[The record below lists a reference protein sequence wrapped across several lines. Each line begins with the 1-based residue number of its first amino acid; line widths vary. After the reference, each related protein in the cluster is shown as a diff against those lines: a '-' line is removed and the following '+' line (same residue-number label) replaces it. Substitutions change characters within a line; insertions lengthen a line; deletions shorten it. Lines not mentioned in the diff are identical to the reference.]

1 LSILQEEKIDYL
13 VDLIIQNLTHLKENL
28 KVISQGGLD
37 IERVIYR
44 NLDTFSRSVEDELE
58 LSNQIIKSK

>member
-1 LSILQEEKIDYL
+1 LQEEKIDYL
-13 VDLIIQNLTHLKENL
+13 VDLIIQNLTHLKDNL
-28 KVISQGGLD
+28 KVISQCDLD
-37 IERVIYR
+37 VERVIYR

>member
-1 LSILQEEKIDYL
+1 MQEEKIDYL

>member
-1 LSILQEEKIDYL
+1 MQEEKIDYL
-13 VDLIIQNLTHLKENL
+13 VDLIIQNLTHLKDNL
-28 KVISQGGLD
+28 KVISQCDLD
-37 IERVIYR
+37 VERVIYR

>member
-1 LSILQEEKIDYL
+1 MSILQEEKIDYL